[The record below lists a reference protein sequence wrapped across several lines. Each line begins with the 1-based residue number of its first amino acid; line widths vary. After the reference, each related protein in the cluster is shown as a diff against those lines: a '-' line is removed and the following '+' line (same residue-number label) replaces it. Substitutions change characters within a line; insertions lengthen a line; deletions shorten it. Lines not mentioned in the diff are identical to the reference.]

1 MWTDHPHVPALERD
15 WLLYVKKP
23 LAVPFISTI
32 ILLLVTTCNCIAH
45 SDTSPRDVK
54 WHRSLSYV
62 YQCVR
67 WEPLFSQLIL
77 RTQRSWFELV
87 LGSQR
92 KPSPIVTEMLQDWTN
107 IHASPLWQSPG
118 IGKLNSYPLWL
129 ELTLT
134 ADSRRLR
141 LQQVLRCHSSSKKPS
156 FSPSFFLAQN
166 CRTRNTTEDKDGLK
180 PYTTLYHNRYE
191 EETLWNSPNGTETWY
206 TLLVRG
212 INGRR
217 GGYTQ
222 TLLYILSYSVHQ
234 APLYS
239 PHVSVNQVI
248 LPSNSMM

>member
-15 WLLYVKKP
+15 WLLYVEKP
-23 LAVPFISTI
+23 LAVPFLSII
-32 ILLLVTTCNCIAH
+32 ILLLVTKNRTLN
-45 SDTSPRDVK
+45 TSPRDVK
-54 WHRSLSYV
+54 WHRSLSIV
-62 YQCVR
+62 NQCVR

-118 IGKLNSYPLWL
+118 IGKLYSYPLWL
-129 ELTLT
+129 ELAWQLIPVV
-134 ADSRRLR
+134 S
-141 LQQVLRCHSSSKKPS
+141 VSSKCSVVIHPVRNHH
-156 FSPSFFLAQN
+156 FHHFFFCAELQ
-166 CRTRNTTEDKDGLK
+166 DKKHNRGQGW
-180 PYTTLYHNRYE
+180 TQTIYHNRYE
-191 EETLWNSPNGTETWY
+191 EETLWNSPNGTEAWY